1 MYVHPIFRPCAS
13 PTLGDTA
20 LPAPFRPRRLDQAG
34 GFLRRIIR
42 ASE

>member
-1 MYVHPIFRPCAS
+1 MYVHPIFRPCAG
-13 PTLGDTA
+13 PARGNPA
-20 LPAPFRPRRLDQAG
+20 LPAPFRHRRLDQAG